1 MQAIYIAIAASLLAS
16 TAYANDVDP
25 NGFEKQHFV
34 TSASRA
40 DVVADLKAA
49 QKQGLISV
57 GELGAKVVAE
67 PSSKSRDQVAA
78 EARAAKHVYG
88 EVGDISE

>member
-1 MQAIYIAIAASLLAS
+1 MQAIYIAIAASLLVS

-25 NGFEKQHFV
+25 NGFEKQYFV

-49 QKQGLISV
+49 QK
-57 GELGAKVVAE
+57 
-67 PSSKSRDQVAA
+67 
-78 EARAAKHVYG
+78 
-88 EVGDISE
+88 